1 MKTALDKTS
10 QLTNKCL
17 EESCDDESESKTKV
31 SDDSDSY
38 CSGENDNKIINSVS
52 PNTPNT
58 PGRIVFE
65 NINSNSTVTDCFID
79 SQIQSDA
86 ISMVNGFDDCK
97 INFKQASKQYSFYS
111 SWESVVQ
118 KDYLVVFNVYAE

>member
-1 MKTALDKTS
+1 M
-10 QLTNKCL
+10 TNKCL

-86 ISMVNGFDDCK
+86 ISMVNGSDDCK

-111 SWESVVQ
+111 LWEPVVQ